1 MSDPAVTGLVLRIG
15 VSGSKTWLFRFK
27 FRRKAIRISLGT
39 FPSVSLAQAR
49 ADVLGFRELLDRGID
64 PRKAQRTQRRK
75 GGTQPTIEVLPGKR
89 VHPEIGATSKETLPA
104 PSPEDRSSVEFLA
117 YEYVQHFVIPGRDSP
132 DYVIRVLKKDVL
144 TEWKGRDARTI
155 SAREVVELLDKIVE
169 RGSPVMANRTADIL
183 GQLFKFGIHRAIVED
198 SPVKLLY
205 KPGGKEKRGKRVL
218 SEPEQIAFVQN
229 LDKACR
235 SKQKRHVLMLLLLLL
250 QRRGE
255 LGRAEWDEF
264 DFKRKT
270 WRIPDAHTKSRRGHV
285 VPLTDWAI
293 AELQALK
300 ELSKGSRFVLPSSN
314 PNRPANPKLITR
326 SIARSLPR
334 FAKIGIAAFKPHD
347 LRRTARTEL
356 ARLGIPKHIAE
367 RILNHKKEDL
377 DGTYDLH
384 EYFDEKRAALEQ
396 WEQRLLQLK
405 RVRRE
410 AEGESAAIPA
420 KSRRSRKLK
429 QHHVLTLNAVS
440 APTRG

>member
-1 MSDPAVTGLVLRIG
+1 VSTSERNSSSQLARSRLTASQVAGLRPRSISYDMSDPAVSGLVLRIG

-27 FRRKAIRISLGT
+27 FRRKPIRMSLGA
-39 FPSVSLAQAR
+39 FPNVSLAQAR
-49 ADVLGFRELLDRGID
+49 ADALEFRELLDRGID
-64 PRKAQRTQRRK
+64 PRKAQRRQRRTGSK
-75 GGTQPTIEVLPGKR
+75 QPETEDHAVNHGR
-89 VHPEIGATSKETLPA
+89 VQPEIRGTSKETLPA
-104 PSPEDRSSVEFLA
+104 PPPDDRSSVEFLA

-132 DYVIRVLKKDVL
+132 DYVVRILRKDVL
-144 TEWKGRDARTI
+144 TAWKGRDARTI

-183 GQLFKFGIHRAIVED
+183 GQMFKFGIHRAIVED

-205 KPGGKEKRGKRVL
+205 KPGGKERRGKRVL
-218 SEPEQIAFVQN
+218 SEQELIAFVQD

-293 AELQALK
+293 SELRALK
-300 ELSKGSRFVLPSSN
+300 DLSKGSRFVLPSSK
-314 PNRPANPKLITR
+314 PTRPANPKLITR
-326 SIARSLPR
+326 SVARSLVR
-334 FAKIGIAAFKPHD
+334 FAKVGIAPFKPHD

-356 ARLGIPKHIAE
+356 VLRDNQDDKARQSG
-367 RILNHKKEDL
+367 
-377 DGTYDLH
+377 
-384 EYFDEKRAALEQ
+384 
-396 WEQRLLQLK
+396 
-405 RVRRE
+405 
-410 AEGESAAIPA
+410 
-420 KSRRSRKLK
+420 
-429 QHHVLTLNAVS
+429 
-440 APTRG
+440 